1 MAVKHQAIRA
11 TATTGPKACNWI
23 DSLKLPRKAATVAL
37 VRKQVGHGMPVKAF
51 SGQGQP
57 SKGPWAPF
65 SIK

>member
-11 TATTGPKACNWI
+11 TATMGPKACNWT

-37 VRKQVGHGMPVKAF
+37 VRKQVGHGMPVNAF

-57 SKGPWAPF
+57 SKGPWAPL